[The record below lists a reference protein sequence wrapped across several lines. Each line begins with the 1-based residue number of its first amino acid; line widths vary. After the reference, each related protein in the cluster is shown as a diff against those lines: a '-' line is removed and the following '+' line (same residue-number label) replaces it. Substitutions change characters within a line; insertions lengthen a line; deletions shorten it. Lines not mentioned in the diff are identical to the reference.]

1 MNFKWTT
8 KDMEKAF
15 GAIEGGAWA
24 SMLQAGCIVCQRAPC
39 RIVRYMKRTNK
50 WTQPLEIMKG

>member
-1 MNFKWTT
+1 MYFKWTT

-24 SMLQAGCIVCQRAPC
+24 LIMQEGYIVCQRAPYSQTHEKNQQ
-39 RIVRYMKRTNK
+39 IYK
-50 WTQPLEIMKG
+50 WTQPLS